1 MAQGMR
7 ARVHHLT
14 RNRQFLIRTSVT
26 LLIAGLLLGCA
37 LHWLGEWGRETR
49 GGTLPHGEKWFE
61 LREIQSELVRSDKK
75 RPREVMHWLRK
86 LISFREDWEEES
98 EAEPTDL
105 ESFRAD
111 GVLHSFP
118 ALDLIEQHTHPG
130 PERDALIDF
139 IVVHLAPDE
148 DEGLSAMDRL
158 QTAATSSPLLPLVN
172 ELLAHISLA
181 RAEPGEALGAFIREG
196 AWPDAETARESA
208 LRLAVELKNKAVL
221 EDLKSR
227 PGWIDE
233 APPWLQSRVG
243 ALTGDFLLQWRG
255 IVGHQL
261 SHARWGLLLL
271 ALFSASLWY
280 TIFTQ
285 RSPKDTLRWTRPM
298 LPVMA
303 GVCSVWPTLMIL
315 AYQEYELGMT
325 PDAPFPKD
333 LWYYLAGVGLREELS
348 KLALFGFFVPWLVW
362 RRDAGL
368 ALLTGAFVGLG
379 FAMEE
384 NIQYF
389 TSGGAVAWTR
399 FVSANFMHT
408 SMTAIAGHALYEM
421 IRTRFG
427 HAEKFVMTFLAV
439 VAAHGFY
446 DYAIVTNHEMAEL
459 MGISIFSVIILAAL
473 AQHFFDLLNQTTRVN
488 AGVISPGA
496 IFLIGS
502 ALLIAIMFVMAG
514 NTADSLAE
522 IGAVGTECVNM
533 APVAYL
539 FWKKFEVR

>member
-1 MAQGMR
+1 MSHEMR
-7 ARVHHLT
+7 ARVHQLT
-14 RNRQFLIRTSVT
+14 RNRQFLIRTSLT
-26 LLIAGLLLGCA
+26 ILFSGLIVGCGLQG
-37 LHWLGEWGRETR
+37 LGEWGRAQP
-49 GGTLPHGEKWFE
+49 GAFLPQGQRWLE
-61 LREIQSELVRSDKK
+61 LREIQSDLARSSKQ

-86 LISFREDWEEES
+86 LVSSSDEWEGVS

-105 ESFRAD
+105 VSFLAD
-111 GVLHSFP
+111 GLLHSFP
-118 ALDLIEQHTHPG
+118 ARDLIEQHTAPG
-130 PERDALIDF
+130 AERDGLIDF
-139 IVVHLAPDE
+139 IIFHLAPDE
-148 DEGLSAMDRL
+148 EEGLAAMARIRSAANAETPVALM
-158 QTAATSSPLLPLVN
+158 N
-172 ELLAHISLA
+172 ELLAHISLS
-181 RAEPGEALGAFIREG
+181 RDEPGEALEAFIREG
-196 AWPDAETARESA
+196 QWPEAATARESA
-208 LRLAVELKNKAVL
+208 FRLAVELRNREVL

-227 PGWIDE
+227 AGWIDE

-243 ALTGDFLLQWRG
+243 ALTGDLFLQWRG
-255 IVGHQL
+255 IVAHQL
-261 SHARWGLLLL
+261 SHTRWGLLLL

-285 RSPKDTLRWTRPM
+285 RSPLDPMRWIRPTLP
-298 LPVMA
+298 LIA
-303 GVCSVWPTLMIL
+303 GICSVWPTLMIL
-315 AYQEYELGMT
+315 AYQEYELGMS

-348 KLALFGFFVPWLVW
+348 KLTLFGFFVPWLVW

-368 ALLTGAFVGLG
+368 AVLTGAFVGLG

-399 FVSANFMHT
+399 FVSANFMHA

-427 HAEKFVMTFLAV
+427 HAEKFVVTFLAV
-439 VAAHGFY
+439 VAAHGLY
-446 DYAIVTNHEMAEL
+446 DYSIVANHEMAEL
-459 MGISIFSVIILAAL
+459 MGISIFSIIILAAL

-488 AGVISPGA
+488 AGMISPGS